1 MTLSTYTCR
10 ARGEED
16 QARITLGVGDF
27 LAPSAAL
34 VGTGSLK
41 MSTPLRG
48 AERNVITR
56 TGARSAGGGRTRRAH
71 RHKRAGW
78 VLEVKE
84 QHAV

>member
-56 TGARSAGGGRTRRAH
+56 TGRIGVHAGGVGLGGLTDTQGQDGSWR
-71 RHKRAGW
+71 
-78 VLEVKE
+78 
-84 QHAV
+84 